1 METSSRWLLIFLG
14 NALWQA
20 TVITIVA
27 MLCDRLMRKAPARQR
42 HWLWV
47 ATLALS
53 VMIPL
58 LSAFDFLRDDA
69 RGAASRE
76 MISIRV
82 EADNRA
88 STSTSSTL
96 GGVFRPRPRTFSP
109 PPVLITLV
117 LTAYWI
123 SLLFHG
129 AGLWCAWRKTKATIA
144 AAYKSGIPERPA
156 SIKLQCQK
164 AFGLSDVS
172 LLGSVEVACP
182 IAAGTRSI
190 ILPAS
195 LLDSDAPDVLTAA
208 IGHEMAHLKRRD
220 FTLNLIYELLSLPLS
235 FHPAIIFIKR
245 RIKETRELACD
256 ELVAEQLLDAPVYA
270 RSLLTLADSV
280 MNFRRS
286 TYTPGVFDADILEER
301 IMKLI
306 ERKPGMSRP
315 ASIAILAAVSLA
327 LAVSGAVAAA
337 FALNI
342 EQQPRE
348 ARSIAG
354 DWELFLT
361 EEGRDPKGSVF
372 EFPVGLSLRL
382 EGNKPAGTMHFPI
395 MVATD
400 RGPEQKGVSDA
411 PLLDPRFDGRQ
422 LSFRVAAED
431 KEDFLEMR
439 LHLAGDNFAGRW
451 KVLRSGEGGSVK
463 MSRKQDAKPSLI
475 EKIVGEWSVA
485 LFSSDGTAADGMR
498 PLLIVKANGDQLTA
512 KTIFNFAGEKKEW
525 KLIEPKF
532 DGDVFLFKVDNGE
545 EVLEGRLKLV
555 NDHFEGPWK
564 ASQSGAS
571 GTMKLTR
578 KK

>member
-1 METSSRWLLIFLG
+1 METSSRWLLTFLT

-20 TVITIVA
+20 VLIAAVA
-27 MLCDRLMRKAPARQR
+27 LLCDRLMRNAPARQR

-47 ATLALS
+47 AALALS

-69 RGAASRE
+69 QVAASRE
-76 MISIRV
+76 MVSIRV
-82 EADNRA
+82 DAGN
-88 STSTSSTL
+88 SSPQSSAPS
-96 GGVFRPRPRTFSP
+96 GFFRQRPRAFSP
-109 PPVLITLV
+109 PPLLALLV
-117 LTAYWI
+117 PVCYLL

-129 AGLWCAWRKTKATIA
+129 VGLWRAWRKTKATIA
-144 AAYKSGIPERPA
+144 TAYEFEAPDRLA
-156 SIKLQCQK
+156 LIKGRCQQ
-164 AFGLSDVS
+164 AFGLSGVS
-172 LLGSVEVACP
+172 LLASAEIACP
-182 IAAGTRSI
+182 IASGTRSI

-195 LLDSDAPDVLTAA
+195 LLDSDAPELLTAA
-208 IGHEMAHLKRRD
+208 IGHEMVHLKRRD
-220 FTLNLIYELLSLPLS
+220 FTLNLIYEALSLLLS

-256 ELVAEQLLDAPVYA
+256 ELVAERLLDAPAYA
-270 RSLLTLADSV
+270 RSLLTLANSV
-280 MNFRRS
+280 MNFRRPA
-286 TYTPGVFDADILEER
+286 YTIGVFDADILEER

-306 ERKPGMSRP
+306 ERRPRMSKP

-327 LAVSGAVAAA
+327 LAVSSAVAAA

-342 EQQPRE
+342 GQQPRE
-348 ARSIAG
+348 AKSIAG

-361 EEGRDPKGSVF
+361 EEGQDPKGSIL
-372 EFPVGLSLRL
+372 EFPVGLSLRF
-382 EGNKPAGTMHFPI
+382 EGTKPAGTIHFPI

-400 RGPEQKGVSDA
+400 QGPEQKGVSDA

-463 MSRKQDAKPSLI
+463 MLRKQDAKSSLI
-475 EKIVGEWSVA
+475 ERIVGEWTVA
-485 LFSSDGTAADGMR
+485 LFSSDGTAADGTR

-545 EVLEGRLKLV
+545 EILEGKLKLV